1 MKKEEQLNTM
11 DSFHNG
17 FRIVR
22 DGKIITLAPEE
33 MSDFRFFDKAI
44 EGRDNLYA
52 YGCNK
57 AKTQGELNAI
67 AALASDPII
76 CRNITTVIEDTL
88 YEDAEEIEMSTVAYH
103 IQKNIEKHKK
113 GEKEDEVHC

>member
-1 MKKEEQLNTM
+1 MKKKEQLNTM
-11 DSFHNG
+11 DSFYNG

-22 DGKIITLAPEE
+22 DGKVITLTPDE

-57 AKTQGELNAI
+57 AKAQEELDAI
-67 AALASDPII
+67 AELASNPAV
-76 CRNITTVIEDTL
+76 CRNITVDIEDTL
-88 YEDAEEIEMSTVAYH
+88 YEDAEDVVTSTVSYH
-103 IQKNIEKHKK
+103 IQNNIEKHKK
-113 GEKEDEVHC
+113 GESI

>member
-1 MKKEEQLNTM
+1 MKKEGQLNTM
-11 DSFHNG
+11 DSFYNG

-22 DGKIITLAPEE
+22 DGKVITLTPDE

-44 EGRDNLYA
+44 KGRDNLYT

-57 AKTQGELNAI
+57 AKSQEELNAI
-67 AALASDPII
+67 AELVNDPII

-88 YEDAEEIEMSTVAYH
+88 YEDAEEIEMSAVAYH

-113 GEKEDEVHC
+113 GENK

>member
-11 DSFHNG
+11 DSFYNG

-22 DGKIITLAPEE
+22 DGKVITLTPDE

-44 EGRDNLYA
+44 EGRDNLYTF
-52 YGCNK
+52 GCNK
-57 AKTQGELNAI
+57 AKSQEELNAI
-67 AALASDPII
+67 AELVNDPII

-88 YEDAEEIEMSTVAYH
+88 YEDAEEIEMSAVAYH

-113 GEKEDEVHC
+113 GENE

>member
-11 DSFHNG
+11 DSFYNG

-22 DGKIITLAPEE
+22 DGKVITLTPDE

-44 EGRDNLYA
+44 EGRDNLYT

-57 AKTQGELNAI
+57 AKSQEELDAI
-67 AALASDPII
+67 AELASNPAV
-76 CRNITTVIEDTL
+76 CRNITVDIEDTL
-88 YEDAEEIEMSTVAYH
+88 YEDAEDIVTNAVSHY
-103 IQKNIEKHKK
+103 IQNNIKKHQK
-113 GEKEDEVHC
+113 GENI

>member
-11 DSFHNG
+11 DSFYNG

-22 DGKIITLAPEE
+22 DGKVITLTPDE

-44 EGRDNLYA
+44 EGRDNLYT

-57 AKTQGELNAI
+57 AKSQEELNAI
-67 AALASDPII
+67 AELANDPII
-76 CRNITTVIEDTL
+76 CRNITAGIEDAL
-88 YEDAEEIEMSTVAYH
+88 YEDAEEIEMSTAAYH

-113 GEKEDEVHC
+113 GESE

>member
-1 MKKEEQLNTM
+1 MRKKEEKLNTM
-11 DSFHNG
+11 DSFCNG

-22 DGKIITLAPEE
+22 DGKVITLTPDE

-57 AKTQGELNAI
+57 AKAQEELNAI
-67 AALASDPII
+67 AELVNDPII

-88 YEDAEEIEMSTVAYH
+88 YEDAEEIEMSAVVYH

-113 GEKEDEVHC
+113 GESK

>member
-1 MKKEEQLNTM
+1 MKTEEQLNTM
-11 DSFHNG
+11 DSFCNG

-22 DGKIITLAPEE
+22 DGKVITLTSSE

-57 AKTQGELNAI
+57 AKTQDELNAV
-67 AALASDPII
+67 AELASDSIT
-76 CRNITTVIEDTL
+76 CRNITAGIEDAL

-113 GEKEDEVHC
+113 GESE

>member
-11 DSFHNG
+11 DSFYNG

-22 DGKIITLAPEE
+22 DGKVITLTPDE

-44 EGRDNLYA
+44 EGRDNLYT

-57 AKTQGELNAI
+57 AKSQEELNAI
-67 AALASDPII
+67 AELVNDPII

-88 YEDAEEIEMSTVAYH
+88 YEDAEEIEMSAVAYH
-103 IQKNIEKHKK
+103 IQKNIEKRKK
-113 GEKEDEVHC
+113 GENK

>member
-1 MKKEEQLNTM
+1 M
-11 DSFHNG
+11 DSFYNG

-57 AKTQGELNAI
+57 AKTQEELNAI
-67 AALASDPII
+67 AELASDSTI
-76 CRNITTVIEDTL
+76 CRNIMVDIEDTL
-88 YEDAEEIEMSTVAYH
+88 YEDVEDVVTSTVSHY
-103 IQKNIEKHKK
+103 IQNNIEKHQK
-113 GEKEDEVHC
+113 GENK